1 MRNSIILEVTNDNF
15 EYVVN
20 IFDSTQK
27 LAEHLQVDKYTAQHI
42 LDAPRKNAQTKFI
55 RVRLS
60 GRVKKE

>member
-27 LAEHLQVDKYTAQHI
+27 LAEHLRVDKYTAQHI

-60 GRVKKE
+60 GRTK